1 MESHGCRKWS
11 FSGHGGRAGMTCEG
25 AELEGNFGKCVR
37 FGDRVLNHKLKVWN
51 FLEGCRGK
59 GMNGIHKN
67 DPYD

>member
-1 MESHGCRKWS
+1 
-11 FSGHGGRAGMTCEG
+11 MTCEG